1 LANLKEKSSST
12 TSEFSGI
19 DEKFSSSI
27 LKLAEGM
34 KFLKR
39 FQSQLVLQFE
49 RTQKYL
55 KGKGI
60 SYWSDQRLSKKS
72 KYIYQCDNEW

>member
-27 LKLAEGM
+27 LKLAGRNEILET
-34 KFLKR
+34 F
-39 FQSQLVLQFE
+39 
-49 RTQKYL
+49 
-55 KGKGI
+55 
-60 SYWSDQRLSKKS
+60 SKS
-72 KYIYQCDNEW
+72 VGSAV